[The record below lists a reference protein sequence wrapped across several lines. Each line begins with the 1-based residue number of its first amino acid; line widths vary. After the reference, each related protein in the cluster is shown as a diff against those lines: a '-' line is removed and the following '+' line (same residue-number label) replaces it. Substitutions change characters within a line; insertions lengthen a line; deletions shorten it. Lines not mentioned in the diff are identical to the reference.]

1 MFIYV
6 DLVGS
11 QTLHQGALF
20 TLITSAAITGN
31 TAPTWFIG
39 ALDNKELRTG
49 KVAEEAGCFI
59 IN

>member
-31 TAPTWFIG
+31 TAPTWIRQQG
-39 ALDNKELRTG
+39 AQNGTS
-49 KVAEEAGCFI
+49 C
-59 IN
+59 